1 MEETLKVTEAKKYK
15 FKELKVYAS
24 TEWLADNKKKY
35 RQVFDR
41 FETSYIYVELSFIN
55 KLFDRESWETDIE
68 LKCFSLIKT
77 KKEVCNLSFRR
88 KISKFD
94 HTVYIREGWGNK
106 KEGSF
111 WKKGSYYWEAWM
123 DGEKVGSK
131 YFYIEDPGI
140 SKSDSQKPYVE
151 LQSLKLY
158 EGPFEDVA
166 QEERRFVKTF
176 HGEETRYV
184 YAELVLN
191 NKCVQAHWQ
200 CEVFVK
206 FLNEARE
213 LKGQVTRLVP
223 VRKEDEKIYITAGWG
238 SNVKG
243 SWWEGLYT
251 VEIIFL
257 EQLLAVMPFEIGFDF
272 EEGIPPITLPHAS
285 DPIVLPG
292 QDVDQTRLEDVLK
305 ELDQLI
311 GLHDIKRKVREHA
324 QYVKFLQLRQ
334 DKGIKEEEKLML
346 HSVFFGNPGTGK
358 TTIAKMMGKLYKKM
372 GVLSKGHVYE
382 ADRAELVGEYIG
394 QTAPKVKEVIE
405 KARGGVLFID
415 EAYALA
421 RTNDDSKDFGREV
434 IEILVKEMSNGP
446 GDLALIMAGYPKEMK
461 YFLDSNPGLKSR
473 IKLYFEFPDYL
484 PQELYEIAN
493 YAMHR
498 KAVSFQKEAVEEL
511 QHLILEAY
519 RNRDHTF
526 GNARLVF
533 DLVEKAKI
541 NLGIRVMTNSSPQ
554 ELAIDDLS
562 QVTIADVRKIEIEPV
577 HAKPQIPIDHEL
589 LSTALKE
596 LDALVGI
603 DRVKKEIREMVKI
616 VQFAKKSGKEV
627 LNQHY
632 LHTVFLGNPG
642 TGKSTVA
649 RIIVKIYKALGILER
664 GHMVETDRQGL
675 VAGYIGQSA
684 IKTTEKIE
692 EAMGGV
698 LFIDEAYSLTTGM
711 QGQSDYGAEV
721 IQTLLK
727 RMEDQRGLFYVF
739 VAGYTEPMEQFLKS
753 NPGLSSRFDKI
764 LKFEDYSEDELFM
777 IALKMFGDVHLQLS
791 ESAESHLRA
800 YLSYLYESKDK
811 YFGNA
816 RVVRSI
822 FEEIIRFQNIRL
834 SNLSENELAK
844 TNQAI
849 IELEDVYSFVPGKDR
864 RDVFNR
870 PRLGFM
876 K

>member
-1 MEETLKVTEAKKYK
+1 MEDTIKTPETRKFK

-55 KLFDRESWETDIE
+55 KLFDKESWETDIE

-123 DGEKVGSK
+123 DGEKIGSK
-131 YFYIEDPGI
+131 YFYIEDPGT
-140 SKSDSQKPYVE
+140 SRADSPDPYLQ

-158 EGPFEDVA
+158 EGPFEDV
-166 QEERRFVKTF
+166 QPEDRRYVKTF
-176 HGEETRYV
+176 NGEETRYV

-191 NKCVQAHWQ
+191 NKCVQAQWQ

-223 VRKEDEKIYITAGWG
+223 VRREDEKIYITAGWG

-251 VEIIFL
+251 VEIVFL
-257 EQLLAVMPFEIGFDF
+257 ERLLAVMPFEVGFDF

-285 DPIVLPG
+285 DPITLPG
-292 QDVDQTRLEDVLK
+292 QEPDESELEDVLI

-311 GLHDIKRKVREHA
+311 GLTEIKRKVKEHA
-324 QYVKFLQLRQ
+324 HYVKFLQLRQ
-334 DKGIKEEEKLML
+334 EKGIREDEKLTL
-346 HSVFFGNPGTGK
+346 HSVFYGNPGTGK

-446 GDLALIMAGYPKEMK
+446 GDLAVIMAGYPKEMK

-473 IKLYFEFPDYL
+473 VKLYFEFPDYL
-484 PQELYEIAN
+484 PQELYEIALF
-493 YAMHR
+493 AME
-498 KAVSFQKEAVEEL
+498 KKSVVFQEEAREEL

-519 RNRDHTF
+519 RNRDNTF

-541 NLGIRVMTNSSPQ
+541 NLGIRVMSVHAPQ
-554 ELAIDDLS
+554 ELDVESLS
-562 QVTIADVRKIEIEPV
+562 QVTLDDVRRIEIEPV
-577 HAKPQIPIDHEL
+577 HARPQIPIDHEL
-589 LSTALKE
+589 LSHALTE
-596 LDALVGI
+596 LDALIGI
-603 DRVKKEIREMVKI
+603 DNVKKEIKELVRIVK
-616 VQFAKKSGKEV
+616 FAKKSGKEV

-649 RIIVKIYKALGILER
+649 RIIAKIYKALGILER

-684 IKTTEKIE
+684 IKTSEKIDQ
-692 EAMGGV
+692 AMGGV
-698 LFIDEAYSLTTGM
+698 LFIDEAYSLTAGGH
-711 QGQSDYGAEV
+711 QQSDYGSEV

-727 RMEDQRGLFYVF
+727 RMEDQRGLFFVF
-739 VAGYTEPMEQFLKS
+739 VAGYTEPMESFLKS
-753 NPGLSSRFDKI
+753 NPGLNSRFDKI

-777 IALKMFGDVHLQLS
+777 IALKMFGDAHLQMS
-791 ESAESHLRA
+791 DGAESHLR
-800 YLSYLYESKDK
+800 SYLTYLYDTKDK
-811 YFGNA
+811 FFGNA
-816 RVVRSI
+816 RVIRTI
-822 FEEIIRFQNIRL
+822 CEEIIRFQNIRL
-834 SNLSENELAK
+834 SGLSEDELK
-844 TNQAI
+844 
-849 IELEDVYSFVPGKDR
+849 
-864 RDVFNR
+864 
-870 PRLGFM
+870 
-876 K
+876 

>member
-1 MEETLKVTEAKKYK
+1 
-15 FKELKVYAS
+15 
-24 TEWLADNKKKY
+24 
-35 RQVFDR
+35 
-41 FETSYIYVELSFIN
+41 
-55 KLFDRESWETDIE
+55 
-68 LKCFSLIKT
+68 
-77 KKEVCNLSFRR
+77 
-88 KISKFD
+88 
-94 HTVYIREGWGNK
+94 REGWGNK

-111 WKKGSYYWEAWM
+111 WKKGTYYWEAWM
-123 DGEKVGSK
+123 DGEKIGSK
-131 YFYIEDPGI
+131 YFYIEDPGM
-140 SKSDSQKPYVE
+140 SKSDGLVPYLE

-158 EGPFEDVA
+158 EGPFEDVL
-166 QEERRFVKTF
+166 QDERQYVKTF

-191 NKCVQAHWQ
+191 NKCVQANWQ
-200 CEVFVK
+200 CELFIK

-213 LKGQVTRLVP
+213 LKGQVTRLVA

-257 EQLLAVMPFEIGFDF
+257 EHLLAVMPFEIGFDF
-272 EEGIPPITLPHAS
+272 EVGIAPITLPHAS

-292 QDVDQTRLEDVLK
+292 HEVDSTKLEDVLF
-305 ELDQLI
+305 ELNQLI
-311 GLHDIKRKVREHA
+311 GLQEIKRKVSEHA

-334 DKGIKEEEKLML
+334 EKGIKEEEKLSL
-346 HSVFFGNPGTGK
+346 HSVFYGNPGTGK

-434 IEILVKEMSNGP
+434 IEILVKELSNGP
-446 GDLALIMAGYPKEMK
+446 GDLAVIMAGYPKEMK

-484 PQELYEIAN
+484 PQELYEIAHF
-493 YAMHR
+493 AMQK
-498 KAVSFQKEAVEEL
+498 KAVKFRENATAEL
-511 QHLILEAY
+511 HHLILEAY
-519 RNRDHTF
+519 RNRDNTF

-541 NLGIRVMTNSSPQ
+541 NLGIRVMSNTAPQ
-554 ELAIDDLS
+554 DLDLESLS
-562 QVTIADVRKIEIEPV
+562 QVSLEDVEKIEMEMV
-577 HAKPQIPIDHEL
+577 HTKPLIPIDHEL
-589 LSTALKE
+589 LSTALSE
-596 LDALVGI
+596 LDALIGI
-603 DRVKKEIREMVKI
+603 DNVKKEIKELVKI

-649 RIIVKIYKALGILER
+649 RIIAKFYKALGILER

-684 IKTTEKIE
+684 IKTAEKIE

-698 LFIDEAYSLTTGM
+698 LFIDEAYSLTAGGN
-711 QGQSDYGAEV
+711 QHADYGSEV

-727 RMEDQRGLFYVF
+727 RMEDQRGQFFVF
-739 VAGYTEPMEQFLKS
+739 VAGYTEPMEYFLKS
-753 NPGLSSRFDKI
+753 NPGLNSRFDKI
-764 LKFEDYSEDELFM
+764 LKFEDYSEEELFM
-777 IALKMFGDVHLQLS
+777 IALKMFSDIKLHMS
-791 ESAESHLRA
+791 EAAETHLRSYLA
-800 YLSYLYESKDK
+800 YLYNSKDK
-811 YFGNA
+811 FFGNA
-816 RVVRSI
+816 RVIRSI
-822 FEEIIRFQNIRL
+822 CEEIIRFQNIRL
-834 SNLSENELAK
+834 SNLTESELSK
-844 TNQAI
+844 TNQSI
-849 IELEDVYSFVPGKDR
+849 VELEDVHSFVPGKDR
-864 RDVFNR
+864 RDIFNR